1 MDDVILKKV
10 KIQTIGKTLAAIKE
24 ERRTAAIRA
33 QEQLTSFVEDQ
44 KNNRLD
50 PKPISYIDPDLS
62 SAFQSSRKH
71 GSVSRSKTPA
81 ATNTKIKY
89 F

>member
-10 KIQTIGKTLAAIKE
+10 KIQTIGTTLAAIKE

-33 QEQLTSFVEDQ
+33 QEQLASFVEDQ
-44 KNNRLD
+44 KNNR
-50 PKPISYIDPDLS
+50 LS

-81 ATNTKIKY
+81 AKNTKIK
-89 F
+89 